1 MTTVNVG
8 KASVT
13 DELSGGYSYE
23 ITIPK
28 TARERNK
35 ALRESLK
42 LVLDKENEI
51 KKLRE
56 QLASAK
62 SDGIR
67 EAIQYAT
74 SNHTKGVIAALRKY
88 IELLEG
94 KGNE

>member
-42 LVLDKENEI
+42 LVLEKENEI

-56 QLASAK
+56 QLASANA
-62 SDGIR
+62 R
-67 EAIQYAT
+67 A
-74 SNHTKGVIAALRKY
+74 
-88 IELLEG
+88 
-94 KGNE
+94 GNAVHEQARIDQLYEDAGR